1 MRDAA
6 IERLSKIIADRPT
19 DDGSGK
25 GFRSRRPT
33 FEVHIGLAEGWFS
46 LFLLATVVYS
56 TIWSVQAVGWVEH
69 LNILTL
75 TTALGLLGGVLAAK
89 QRHFAWLPVHAIA
102 LGCGLL
108 LAFWQT
114 AGAFYGG
121 NTTAFVHGIQ
131 RWLTI
136 VLAGGVG
143 DDDSIFLFF
152 IVALSFVLAYT
163 SAWLL
168 YRTRNPWLMIVAN
181 AVVLLINLSNVDA
194 GFVVFLIVFLM
205 ASLLLL
211 LRFNLYE
218 SVRRWKRQG
227 LRYSDDIGWDVMQA
241 GAMISIGLLVFSWV
255 LPWGYTDPTLSLV
268 WNANANPWIQ
278 LENTWNRVISV
289 NGGVNPANRGNFRD
303 ALILAGNPNLN
314 HDVVLTVQSDDE
326 SQYLEFLNY
335 DTYTGR
341 GWTNSPTGTQVLK
354 ANQVFAD
361 GSTLTHPLQ
370 QKITIVNPPGEQ
382 RPYILGASQIAS
394 TSMPATLVGS
404 QATNTVIAWLTQNGV
419 VGAGTT
425 YTVTS
430 LVSSADEATLRTVP
444 MPTSTIQLPP
454 DFPGQIPPT
463 VYDPNVVHAYTQ
475 LPGGLDPQIAALAKQ
490 ITAHAPT
497 MYDKAVALETY
508 LRTNYTYSVDI
519 QLPPGQEGVSWFLF
533 HSGNKGFCNYF
544 ASAMAVMARSLG
556 IPARVAVGYTSGT
569 NDPKHHQH
577 VIRGTDAHSWT
588 QIYFAGYGWVNFEP
602 SASFSMFTRPLPNA
616 FPTVG
621 LGNTGT
627 GTGATGLTGNKNHFG
642 KLDASDNATVD
653 GTLAAQEQGQ
663 LRQQIG
669 FALGSLVLLVLFSC
683 ILFAVWW
690 RRLFRRYGL
699 AAQLFGRI
707 CLLANWAGI
716 ELRPS
721 QTPYEYIHE
730 LTTITPQEAE
740 VLERL
745 GDVYVRDRWADPKS
759 KEHPERTGEISEL
772 PGLWKHL
779 QPRLFFYVV
788 RHPHFLRWLPQ
799 RVWTFLVALRRRQ
812 RAARRLEEEDL

>member
-25 GFRSRRPT
+25 GFRSRRPA
-33 FEVHIGLAEGWFS
+33 FEVHLGLAEGWFS

-69 LNILTL
+69 LNVLTL
-75 TTALGLLGGVLAAK
+75 TTALGLLVGVLAAK
-89 QRHFAWLPVHAIA
+89 QRRLAHLPVHIIA

-205 ASLLLL
+205 ASLLLV

-241 GAMISIGLLVFSWV
+241 GAMISIALLVFSWV
-255 LPWGYTDPTLSLV
+255 LPWGYTDPTLSQV
-268 WNANANPWIQ
+268 WNANANPWVQ

-354 ANQVFAD
+354 ANQVF
-361 GSTLTHPLQ
+361 
-370 QKITIVNPPGEQ
+370 
-382 RPYILGASQIAS
+382 
-394 TSMPATLVGS
+394 
-404 QATNTVIAWLTQNGV
+404 
-419 VGAGTT
+419 
-425 YTVTS
+425 
-430 LVSSADEATLRTVP
+430 
-444 MPTSTIQLPP
+444 
-454 DFPGQIPPT
+454 
-463 VYDPNVVHAYTQ
+463 
-475 LPGGLDPQIAALAKQ
+475 
-490 ITAHAPT
+490 
-497 MYDKAVALETY
+497 
-508 LRTNYTYSVDI
+508 
-519 QLPPGQEGVSWFLF
+519 
-533 HSGNKGFCNYF
+533 
-544 ASAMAVMARSLG
+544 
-556 IPARVAVGYTSGT
+556 
-569 NDPKHHQH
+569 
-577 VIRGTDAHSWT
+577 
-588 QIYFAGYGWVNFEP
+588 
-602 SASFSMFTRPLPNA
+602 
-616 FPTVG
+616 
-621 LGNTGT
+621 
-627 GTGATGLTGNKNHFG
+627 
-642 KLDASDNATVD
+642 
-653 GTLAAQEQGQ
+653 
-663 LRQQIG
+663 
-669 FALGSLVLLVLFSC
+669 
-683 ILFAVWW
+683 
-690 RRLFRRYGL
+690 
-699 AAQLFGRI
+699 
-707 CLLANWAGI
+707 
-716 ELRPS
+716 
-721 QTPYEYIHE
+721 
-730 LTTITPQEAE
+730 
-740 VLERL
+740 
-745 GDVYVRDRWADPKS
+745 
-759 KEHPERTGEISEL
+759 
-772 PGLWKHL
+772 
-779 QPRLFFYVV
+779 
-788 RHPHFLRWLPQ
+788 
-799 RVWTFLVALRRRQ
+799 
-812 RAARRLEEEDL
+812 

>member
-25 GFRSRRPT
+25 GFRSRRPA
-33 FEVHIGLAEGWFS
+33 FEVHLGLAEGWFS

-69 LNILTL
+69 LNVLTL
-75 TTALGLLGGVLAAK
+75 TTALGLIVGVLAAK
-89 QRHFAWLPVHAIA
+89 QRRLAHLPVHIIA

-205 ASLLLL
+205 ASLLLV

-241 GAMISIGLLVFSWV
+241 GAMISIGLLVFSWI
-255 LPWGYTDPTLSLV
+255 LPWGYTDPTLSQV
-268 WNANANPWIQ
+268 WNANANPWVQ

-326 SQYLEFLNY
+326 SQYLQFLNY

-382 RPYILGASQIAS
+382 RPYILGASEVAAVN
-394 TSMPATLVGS
+394 MPATLVGS
-404 QATNTVIAWLTQNGV
+404 QATSTVIAWLTQNGTL
-419 VGAGTT
+419 GAGTT

-444 MPTSTIQLPP
+444 MPASSVQLPP
-454 DFPGQIPPT
+454 DYPGQPPPT

-475 LPGGLDPQIAALAKQ
+475 LPGGLDPRIAALAKQ
-490 ITAHAPT
+490 ITANAPT

-508 LRTNYTYSVDI
+508 LRANYTYSVDI

-569 NDPKHHQH
+569 NDPKHRQH
-577 VIRGTDAHSWT
+577 VVHGTDAHSWT
-588 QIYFAGYGWVNFEP
+588 QIYFAGYGWINFEP
-602 SASFSMFTRPLPNA
+602 SASFSTFTRPLPNA
-616 FPTVG
+616 FPPVG
-621 LGNTGT
+621 IGSVGT
-627 GTGATGLTGNKNHFG
+627 GTGSNNVVGNKNHFG
-642 KLDASDNATVD
+642 KLDASDNATAD
-653 GTLAAQEQGQ
+653 GTTAAQEQGQ
-663 LRQQIG
+663 LRQQVG
-669 FALGSLVLLVLFSC
+669 FALGSIVLLVLFSC
-683 ILFAVWW
+683 ILFTVWW

-707 CLLANWAGI
+707 CLLARWAGI

-721 QTPYEYIHE
+721 QTPYEYVHG
-730 LTTITPQEAE
+730 LATATPQEAE
-740 VLERL
+740 TLERL
-745 GDVYVRDRWADPKS
+745 GDIYVRDRWADRQS
-759 KEHPERTGEISEL
+759 KEHPERTGEINEL

-779 QPRLFFYVV
+779 QPRLFFYVA
-788 RHPHFLRWLPQ
+788 RHPHFLRWLPL
-799 RVWTFLVALRRRQ
+799 RVWSFLITLRRRQ
-812 RAARRLEEEDL
+812 RAAKRLTEEEL